1 MPTPIRHPW
10 IALAQGIVM
19 CSAWSTALAQQP
31 RSPQMPA
38 PPPMKFVSREERSQ
52 LDEAKDS
59 KSRISITLELAA
71 DHLTKAEEFT
81 AQKKFEQSCE
91 ELGRYLGLLADART
105 FLATMNPSKNSTRDL
120 YKHFDIALRKL
131 PPRLAVMR
139 RSTPADYAG
148 NLKAAEEYTRETRS
162 EVLDKFYGH
171 TVLRE
176 DINGEK
182 KPDEIKALPE
192 GTKHP

>member
-1 MPTPIRHPW
+1 
-10 IALAQGIVM
+10 M
-19 CSAWSTALAQQP
+19 CSAWSAALAQQP
-31 RSPQMPA
+31 RSPQMSA

-120 YKHFDIALRKL
+120 YKHFDIALRRL

-139 RSTPADYAG
+139 RPRMIPPHLGQNATPVNMSVSFRRVAPGLVTSAMRAVSCACSAAVNIAG
-148 NLKAAEEYTRETRS
+148 TRMMVCPR
-162 EVLDKFYGH
+162 
-171 TVLRE
+171 
-176 DINGEK
+176 
-182 KPDEIKALPE
+182 
-192 GTKHP
+192 

>member
-10 IALAQGIVM
+10 LSLAQGIVM
-19 CSAWSTALAQQP
+19 CSAWSATLAQQP

-52 LDEAKDS
+52 LNDAKDS

-71 DHLTKAEEFT
+71 DHLSKAEEFT

-105 FLATMNPSKNSTRDL
+105 FLATMDPSRNSTRDL
-120 YKHFDIALRKL
+120 YKRFDIALRRL

-139 RSTPADYAG
+139 RSTPAEYAG
-148 NLKAAEEYTRETRS
+148 NLKSAEDYTRDTRS
-162 EVLDKFYGH
+162 EILDKFYGH

-176 DINGEK
+176 DLNGGK
-182 KPDEIKALPE
+182 KPDEGKAQPE
-192 GTKHP
+192 VTKHP

>member
-1 MPTPIRHPW
+1 MW
-10 IALAQGIVM
+10 SVW
-19 CSAWSTALAQQP
+19 SAALAQQP

-52 LDEAKDS
+52 LNEAKDS

-81 AQKKFEQSCE
+81 AQKKFDQSSE
-91 ELGRYLGLLADART
+91 ELGRYLGLLNDART
-105 FLATMNPSKNSTRDL
+105 FLATLDPNRNSTRDL
-120 YKHFDIALRKL
+120 YRHFEIALRRL

-148 NLKAAEEYTRETRS
+148 HLKEAEEYTRDTRS
-162 EVLDKFYGH
+162 EILDKFYGH

-176 DINGEK
+176 DLNNGK
-182 KPDEIKALPE
+182 KPAEVKALPE

>member
-1 MPTPIRHPW
+1 
-10 IALAQGIVM
+10 M
-19 CSAWSTALAQQP
+19 CSAWSTAIAQQP

-38 PPPMKFVSREERSQ
+38 PPPMKFVSREERSR
-52 LDEAKDS
+52 LNEARDS

-81 AQKKFEQSCE
+81 SQKKFDQSCE
-91 ELGRYLGLLADART
+91 ELGRYLGLLTDART

-120 YKHFDIALRKL
+120 YRHFDIALRRL

-176 DINGEK
+176 DANDGK
-182 KPDEIKALPE
+182 KPDEVKAPPE
-192 GTKHP
+192 VTKHP

>member
-1 MPTPIRHPW
+1 
-10 IALAQGIVM
+10 M
-19 CSAWSTALAQQP
+19 CSAWSAALAQQP

-52 LDEAKDS
+52 LNEAKDS

-81 AQKKFEQSCE
+81 AQKKFEQSCA
-91 ELGRYLGLLADART
+91 ELGRYLGLLTDART
-105 FLATMNPSKNSTRDL
+105 FLTTMNSSKNSTRDL
-120 YKHFDIALRKL
+120 YKHFDIALRRL

-139 RSTPADYAG
+139 RTTPADYAG

-176 DINGEK
+176 DLNERK
-182 KPDEIKALPE
+182 KPDEVKAPPE
-192 GTKHP
+192 VTKHP

>member
-10 IALAQGIVM
+10 ISLAQGIVM
-19 CSAWSTALAQQP
+19 CSAWAAALAQQP

-71 DHLTKAEEFT
+71 DHLTKAEEFN
-81 AQKKFEQSCE
+81 AQRKFDQSCE
-91 ELGRYLGLLADART
+91 ELGRYLGLLTDART

-120 YKHFDIALRKL
+120 YKHFDIALRRL

-176 DINGEK
+176 DINDGK
-182 KPDEIKALPE
+182 KSDDVKAPPE
-192 GTKHP
+192 VTKHP

>member
-10 IALAQGIVM
+10 ISLAQGIVM
-19 CSAWSTALAQQP
+19 CSAWAAALAQQP

-71 DHLTKAEEFT
+71 DHLTKAEEFN
-81 AQKKFEQSCE
+81 AQKKFDQSCE
-91 ELGRYLGLLADART
+91 ELGRYLGLLTDART

-120 YKHFDIALRKL
+120 YKHFDIALRRL

-176 DINGEK
+176 DLNEGK
-182 KPDEIKALPE
+182 KPDEVKAPPE
-192 GTKHP
+192 VTKHP

>member
-10 IALAQGIVM
+10 ISLAQGIVM
-19 CSAWSTALAQQP
+19 CSAWAAALAQQP

-71 DHLTKAEEFT
+71 DHLTKAEEFN
-81 AQKKFEQSCE
+81 AQKKFDQSCE
-91 ELGRYLGLLADART
+91 ELGRYLGLLTDART

-120 YKHFDIALRKL
+120 YKHFDIALRRL

-176 DINGEK
+176 DTNDGK
-182 KPDEIKALPE
+182 KSDDIKAPPE
-192 GTKHP
+192 VTKHP

>member
-1 MPTPIRHPW
+1 MVTTIGHPW
-10 IALAQGIVM
+10 IHLAEAIVM
-19 CSAWSTALAQQP
+19 FSFCVAALAQQP

-38 PPPMKFVSREERSQ
+38 PPPMKFVSRDERSQ
-52 LDEAKDS
+52 LNAKDA
-59 KSRISITLELAA
+59 KSRIRITLELAA
-71 DHLTKAEEFT
+71 DQLAKAEGFT
-81 AQKKFEQSCE
+81 AQSKFDQASE
-91 ELGRYLGLLADART
+91 ELGGYLGLLDDARS
-105 FLATMNPSKNSTRDL
+105 FLATMNASKNSTRDL
-120 YKHFDIALRKL
+120 YVHFEIGLRKL

>member
-10 IALAQGIVM
+10 ISLAQGIVM
-19 CSAWSTALAQQP
+19 CSAWAAALAQQP

-71 DHLTKAEEFT
+71 DHLTKAEEFN
-81 AQKKFEQSCE
+81 AQKKFDQSCE
-91 ELGRYLGLLADART
+91 ELGRYLGLLTDART

-120 YKHFDIALRKL
+120 YKHFDIALRRL

-176 DINGEK
+176 DTNDGK
-182 KPDEIKALPE
+182 KSDEVKAPPE
-192 GTKHP
+192 VTKHP

>member
-10 IALAQGIVM
+10 LSLAQGIVM
-19 CSAWSTALAQQP
+19 CSAWSAALAQQP
-31 RSPQMPA
+31 RSPQMSA

-81 AQKKFEQSCE
+81 SQKKFDQSCE
-91 ELGRYLGLLADART
+91 ELGRYLGLLTDART
-105 FLATMNPSKNSTRDL
+105 FLATMNPSKNSTHEL
-120 YKHFDIALRKL
+120 YRHFDIVLRTP

-139 RSTPADYAG
+139 RSTPAHYPV

-176 DINGEK
+176 DSNDGK
-182 KPDEIKALPE
+182 KPDEVKALPE

>member
-10 IALAQGIVM
+10 ISLAQGIVI
-19 CSAWSTALAQQP
+19 CSAWSAALAQQP

-38 PPPMKFVSREERSQ
+38 PPPMRFVSREERSQ
-52 LDEAKDS
+52 LDGAKDS

-71 DHLTKAEEFT
+71 DHLTKAEDLT
-81 AQKKFEQSCE
+81 AQKQFEQSCE
-91 ELGRYLGLLADART
+91 ELGRYLGLLTDART
-105 FLATMNPSKNSTRDL
+105 FLAAMNASKNSTRDL

-131 PPRLAVMR
+131 PPRLAVIR

-176 DINGEK
+176 DINDGK
-182 KPDEIKALPE
+182 KPDEVKALPE

>member
-10 IALAQGIVM
+10 ISLAQGIVM
-19 CSAWSTALAQQP
+19 CSAWAAALAQQP

-71 DHLTKAEEFT
+71 DHLTKAEEFN
-81 AQKKFEQSCE
+81 AQKKFDQSCE
-91 ELGRYLGLLADART
+91 ELGRYLGLLTDART

-120 YKHFDIALRKL
+120 YKHFDIALRRL

-176 DINGEK
+176 DTNDGK
-182 KPDEIKALPE
+182 KSDDVKAPPE
-192 GTKHP
+192 VTKHP